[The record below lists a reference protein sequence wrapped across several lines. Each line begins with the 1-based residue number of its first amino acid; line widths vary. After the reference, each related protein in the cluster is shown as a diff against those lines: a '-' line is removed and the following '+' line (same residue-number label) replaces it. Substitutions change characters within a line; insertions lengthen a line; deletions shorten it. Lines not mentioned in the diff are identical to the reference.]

1 MKTFLCKDRGR
12 AEQVLN
18 LLRPEA
24 TERTRNVFLNKVDRH
39 LKADYSDGLGLKL
52 LGLNGN
58 ECVNY
63 VEIHECPDTGWDVD
77 WMVAVETADGW
88 ESFDK
93 MEATGYDVYIKAAPQ
108 RERLESEIKQAH
120 FNNRLQEPLPCEES
134 A

>member
-24 TERTRNVFLNKVDRH
+24 TERTCNIFLNKVDRH
-39 LKADYSDGLGLKL
+39 LGADYSGGLGLKL
-52 LGLNGN
+52 LGLNDKR
-58 ECVNY
+58 CVNY
-63 VEIHECPDTGWDVD
+63 VEIHECPKTGWDVD

-88 ESFDK
+88 EAFDK
-93 MEATGYDVYIKAAPQ
+93 MEATCYDVYIKAAPH
-108 RERLESEIKQAH
+108 RERLESEVKQEH
-120 FNNRLQEPLPCEES
+120 FNKRLQEPLPCEES